1 MSKTEIEKVEIKK
14 IVLKVGDEEIS
25 LTLENAK
32 KMKEILDE
40 LFGKTVIREDHH
52 HHHHDYIYHD
62 WMPIKWYSAGEGRE
76 DIGCPMWTSEN
87 SVYTCDNAS
96 NNLNIGVTFD
106 SNTLMLSI

>member
-1 MSKTEIEKVEIKK
+1 MSKTETEKVEIKK

-25 LTLENAK
+25 LTPENAK
-32 KMKEILDE
+32 KMKELLDE

-62 WMPIKWYSAGEGRE
+62 WMPIKWYPDNPYPTWTAVSPNYSSESS
-76 DIGCPMWTSEN
+76 IG
-87 SVYTCDNAS
+87 
-96 NNLNIGVTFD
+96 NNLGVSATFD